1 MTPKVYANKR
11 RVSAKKSGNKT
22 ASLVPNVCHSPP
34 PPPATPNIGVPMP
47 HLSFSDDSKTSG
59 GTKTVRVNGQEA
71 NKKNKSCYKSS
82 TGDEA
87 ATPGLQKGVI
97 SHKIGG
103 KAHFTSWSFDV
114 RYERTNVVRH
124 QDMMT
129 HNDRNC

>member
-1 MTPKVYANKR
+1 MPDYLEY
-11 RVSAKKSGNKT
+11 KKQGYYVGSGMIESGNKVVVQKRLKQAGMRWSRT
-22 ASLVPNVCHSPP
+22 GAQNIVSLRAKYES
-34 PPPATPNIGVPMP
+34 
-47 HLSFSDDSKTSG
+47 
-59 GTKTVRVNGQEA
+59 
-71 NKKNKSCYKSS
+71 KSS

-103 KAHFTSWSFDV
+103 KAHFMSWSFDV